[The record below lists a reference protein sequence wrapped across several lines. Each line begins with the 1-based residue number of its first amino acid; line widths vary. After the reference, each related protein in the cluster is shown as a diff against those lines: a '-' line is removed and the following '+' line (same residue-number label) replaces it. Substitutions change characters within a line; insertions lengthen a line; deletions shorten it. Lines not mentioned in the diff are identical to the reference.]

1 MIGDAFFH
9 ILPHMLGLHGHSHDL
24 DEEEIENHED
34 HHEEND
40 FAILT
45 GKIGTLVGSMYA
57 MWLIGAILQLTG
69 NGHNHSSTLE
79 ESSIRSN
86 TEMLTRSDEEKCV
99 EVEVESE
106 LGDEPR
112 WSTIWGIMI
121 GDCFHNFVGK
131 AAFP

>member
-1 MIGDAFFH
+1 MVGDAFFH

-24 DEEEIENHED
+24 DEEIEHEE

-69 NGHNHSSTLE
+69 NGHNHSHTLE
-79 ESSIRSN
+79 ESSTRSN

-99 EVEVESE
+99 EAKGLSRKLVDSHTV
-106 LGDEPR
+106 
-112 WSTIWGIMI
+112 WSGFEWRS
-121 GDCFHNFVGK
+121 
-131 AAFP
+131 